1 MHGVPFCAL
10 QDALLPGEDPDSDH
24 ADDADHWLRVYTE
37 LMQTKAAMLAA
48 LSRRLAETRSE
59 AARKELGDTDAAMLQ
74 AEVERFQRRL
84 DFWKQRRAAL
94 SKR

>member
-1 MHGVPFCAL
+1 M
-10 QDALLPGEDPDSDH
+10 QDALLPGEDPETDH
-24 ADDADHWLRVYTE
+24 PDDADHWLRVYTE
-37 LMQTKAAMLAA
+37 LMQTKAAMLVA

-59 AARKELGDTDAAMLQ
+59 AARKELGDTDAAILQ

-94 SKR
+94 RER